1 MTEIIRKVGTIK
13 NGVVIDH
20 ITNGKGLEISK
31 ILKLDQFFEFVV
43 IAQNLNSNKLGKKD
57 LIKIE
62 GKELT
67 IDELNKIAL
76 ITKSPTI
83 NIIRDQKIFL
93 KKKVE
98 IPKTVDNI
106 LICNNPNCISNTE
119 NINSKFY
126 NIDLEKID
134 LVCHYCEKKQNEI
147 KIK

>member
-1 MTEIIRKVGTIK
+1 MTEITRKVGTIK

-83 NIIRDQKIFL
+83 KYNKRSKNI
-93 KKKVE
+93 
-98 IPKTVDNI
+98 
-106 LICNNPNCISNTE
+106 S
-119 NINSKFY
+119 
-126 NIDLEKID
+126 
-134 LVCHYCEKKQNEI
+134 
-147 KIK
+147 

>member
-1 MTEIIRKVGTIK
+1 MTEITRKVGTIT

-20 ITNGKGLEISK
+20 ITNGKALEISK
-31 ILKLDQFFEFVV
+31 ILGLDQFLEFVV
-43 IAQNLNSNKLGKKD
+43 IAQNLNSTKFGKKD

-83 NIIRDQKIFL
+83 NIIRDSKIFE

-98 IPKTVDNI
+98 PAKIIENL
-106 LICNNPNCISNTE
+106 LICNNPNCISNQE
-119 NINSKFY
+119 KIKSKFY
-126 NIDLEKID
+126 NTGLDKID